1 MILDSRAEQFY
12 RWWLTRQS
20 SKWTLTSLIDLSVL
34 KIRIP
39 ILQIRQIN
47 RSNAKKGIP
56 SDRADWLSERYG
68 RLKNPLAGDP
78 GLFAGSENSWVDVSE
93 VTV

>member
-1 MILDSRAEQFY
+1 MILDSRAEHFY

-20 SKWTLTSLIDLSVL
+20 STWTLSSLTDLSVL

-39 ILQIRQIN
+39 ILRIHQIN
-47 RSNAKKGIP
+47 IRNAGRAIP

-68 RLKNPLAGDP
+68 PLKNPLAGNL
-78 GLFAGSENSWVDVSE
+78 GVLVGSENSWVDVSE
-93 VTV
+93 ATV

>member
-1 MILDSRAEQFY
+1 MILDSRAEHFY

-20 SKWTLTSLIDLSVL
+20 STWTLSSLIDLSAL

-39 ILQIRQIN
+39 ILRIHQIN
-47 RSNAKKGIP
+47 IRNAERAIP

-68 RLKNPLAGDP
+68 PLKNPLAGNL
-78 GLFAGSENSWVDVSE
+78 GVLVGSENSWVDVSE